1 APRPTSIQRK
11 PCEGASQSFTTLA
24 ETHVG
29 GVLMAANPQFNNLR
43 GVDAMRCLLFTPIT
57 TWHGRLRATIRRVG
71 GTRQAYMDVAS
82 MALPGT
88 HLGHP
93 RFIILVLDA
102 AELFFYRGIDEDPR
116 YFWLLGRCSDE
127 GDIGRAPSFVVDL
140 LSIRRNQVAGQNIF
154 PFLFA

>member
-1 APRPTSIQRK
+1 
-11 PCEGASQSFTTLA
+11 
-24 ETHVG
+24 
-29 GVLMAANPQFNNLR
+29 
-43 GVDAMRCLLFTPIT
+43 
-57 TWHGRLRATIRRVG
+57 
-71 GTRQAYMDVAS
+71 MDVVS
-82 MALPGT
+82 MAIPGT

-140 LSIRRNQVAGQNIF
+140 LSIRCNQVAGQNIF
-154 PFLFA
+154 PFLFAQSTIPHLPHPTFHITTPFSALISARHPTP